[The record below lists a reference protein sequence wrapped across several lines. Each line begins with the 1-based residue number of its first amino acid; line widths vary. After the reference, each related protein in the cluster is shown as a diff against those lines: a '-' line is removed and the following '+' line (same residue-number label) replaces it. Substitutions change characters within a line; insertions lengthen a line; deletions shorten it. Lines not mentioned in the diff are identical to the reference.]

1 MPSHTP
7 ISNVS
12 TLEVIETG
20 SRRRWTLEEK
30 QRIVAES
37 FSAPRVVS
45 ATARRHGLSTSQLFA
60 WRRQAR
66 EGNLAAEDMPGFMP
80 AIIAADNPGTVA
92 VAETTAPSGEYPAT
106 RPNAGQMVIVL
117 VGGNRVIVGNDVDA
131 AALRRVLDVLDRRPV
146 SRSPRGEG

>member
-1 MPSHTP
+1 MPK
-7 ISNVS
+7 VS

-45 ATARRHGLSTSQLFA
+45 ATARRHGLSTSQLFN

-66 EGNLAAEDMPGFMP
+66 EGNLVAEDVPGFVP
-80 AIIAADNPGTVA
+80 AVIGADSSRAAA
-92 VAETTAPSGEYPAT
+92 VAETPSPPADDPAT
-106 RPNAGQMVIVL
+106 RPSGGRMVIVL
-117 VGGNRVIVGNDVDA
+117 SGGNRVIVGNDVDA
-131 AALRRVLDVLDRRPV
+131 AALRRVLDVLGRR
-146 SRSPRGEG
+146 

>member
-1 MPSHTP
+1 MPK
-7 ISNVS
+7 VS

-66 EGNLAAEDMPGFMP
+66 GGTLVGEDVPGFVP
-80 AIIAADNPGTVA
+80 AVIAADSPQTTVA
-92 VAETTAPSGEYPAT
+92 EMPSPPSDDPAT
-106 RPNAGQMVIVL
+106 RASGGRMVIVL
-117 VGGNRVIVGNDVDA
+117 SGGCRVIVGSDVNT
-131 AALRRVLDVLDRRPV
+131 AALRRVLEVLERR
-146 SRSPRGEG
+146 

>member
-7 ISNVS
+7 ISKVS

-66 EGNLAAEDMPGFMP
+66 EGNLISEDVPGFVP
-80 AIIAADNPGTVA
+80 AVIAADNPGALA
-92 VAETTAPSGEYPAT
+92 VAETTARPGEDPAT
-106 RPNAGQMVIVL
+106 RPNAGRMVIVL
-117 VGGNRVIVGNDVDA
+117 AGGNRVIVGNDVDA
-131 AALRRVLDVLDRRPV
+131 AALRRVLDVLGRR
-146 SRSPRGEG
+146 

>member
-1 MPSHTP
+1 MPK
-7 ISNVS
+7 VS

-45 ATARRHGLSTSQLFA
+45 ATARRHGLSTSQLFN

-66 EGNLAAEDMPGFMP
+66 EGNLVAEDVPGFVP
-80 AIIAADNPGTVA
+80 AVIGADSSGAAA
-92 VAETTAPSGEYPAT
+92 AETTLPPADDSAT
-106 RPNAGQMVIVL
+106 RPNGGRMVIVL

-131 AALRRVLDVLDRRPV
+131 VALRRVLDVLGRR
-146 SRSPRGEG
+146 

>member
-1 MPSHTP
+1 MPK
-7 ISNVS
+7 VS

-45 ATARRHGLSTSQLFA
+45 ATARRHGLSTSQLFN

-66 EGNLAAEDMPGFMP
+66 EGNLVAEDVPGFVP
-80 AIIAADNPGTVA
+80 AVIGADSSGAAA
-92 VAETTAPSGEYPAT
+92 AETTLPPTDDPGT
-106 RPNAGQMVIVL
+106 RPSSGRMVIVL
-117 VGGNRVIVGNDVDA
+117 SGGDRVIVGNDVDA
-131 AALRRVLDVLDRRPV
+131 AALRRVLDVLGRL
-146 SRSPRGEG
+146 

>member
-7 ISNVS
+7 ISKVS

-20 SRRRWTLEEK
+20 ARRRWTLEEK

-45 ATARRHGLSTSQLFA
+45 ATARRHGLSTSQLFN

-66 EGNLAAEDMPGFMP
+66 EGSLVGEDEGP
-80 AIIAADNPGTVA
+80 AFVPVIVA
-92 VAETTAPSGEYPAT
+92 PDSPREAMVAEIPSPPSDDSAT
-106 RPNAGQMVIVL
+106 RPSGGRMVIVL
-117 VGGNRVIVGNDVDA
+117 SGGCRVIVGNDVDGG
-131 AALRRVLDVLDRRPV
+131 ALRRVITALEHR
-146 SRSPRGEG
+146 

>member
-1 MPSHTP
+1 MPK
-7 ISNVS
+7 VS

-60 WRRQAR
+60 WRRHAR
-66 EGNLAAEDMPGFMP
+66 DGTLVAEEVPAFMP
-80 AIIAADNPGTVA
+80 AVIAADCSRQA
-92 VAETTAPSGEYPAT
+92 IETEAQSPPPDDSVTRPSGG
-106 RPNAGQMVIVL
+106 RMVIV
-117 VGGNRVIVGNDVDA
+117 VSGGGRVIVGNDVDA
-131 AALRRVLDVLDRRPV
+131 SALRRVLDVLGRR
-146 SRSPRGEG
+146 

>member
-1 MPSHTP
+1 MPK
-7 ISNVS
+7 VS

-45 ATARRHGLSTSQLFA
+45 ATARRHGLYTSQLFN

-66 EGNLAAEDMPGFMP
+66 EGNLVAADVPGFVPAVIGADSSGAAAAEATLPPTD
-80 AIIAADNPGTVA
+80 DPGTR
-92 VAETTAPSGEYPAT
+92 PSGG
-106 RPNAGQMVIVL
+106 RMVIVL
-117 VGGNRVIVGNDVDA
+117 SGGDRVIVGNDVDA
-131 AALRRVLDVLDRRPV
+131 AALRRVLDVLGRL
-146 SRSPRGEG
+146 